1 MLLLRSSSVSL
12 PGKIVLADVQ
22 VLYRS
27 SSSFIGLTRVVV
39 LKERR

>member
-1 MLLLRSSSVSL
+1 MLLLKSSNVSL

-27 SSSFIGLTRVVV
+27 SSSFIDLMRVVV
-39 LKERR
+39 LKEGR